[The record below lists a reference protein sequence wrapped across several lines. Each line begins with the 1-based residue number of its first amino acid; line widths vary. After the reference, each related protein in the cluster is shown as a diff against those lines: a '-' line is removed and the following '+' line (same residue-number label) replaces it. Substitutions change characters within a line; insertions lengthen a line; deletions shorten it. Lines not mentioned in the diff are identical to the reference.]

1 MYCAPFQILTMT
13 GSAYARYHDSDDIGG
28 GYSSDSDLGHLSAG
42 EETDDASESESY
54 NHQVGGELVPTV
66 LQKAIK
72 SLLRV

>member
-54 NHQVGGELVPTV
+54 NHQVGGELVPTGI
-66 LQKAIK
+66 LQLYRKP
-72 SLLRV
+72 